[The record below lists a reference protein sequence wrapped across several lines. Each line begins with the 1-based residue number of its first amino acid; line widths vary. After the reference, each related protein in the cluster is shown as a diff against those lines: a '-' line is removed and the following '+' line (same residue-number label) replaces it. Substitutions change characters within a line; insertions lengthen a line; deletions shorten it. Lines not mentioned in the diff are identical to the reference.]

1 MNFLRQ
7 LVSYVLLAGIAI
19 PTFSMGMNPV
29 NVVKNTFA
37 GMQNAINDNVD
48 MQFKL
53 GLKPSHINEE
63 VHAIKR
69 AHVDRLN
76 NLVHQATVTELRRD
90 NAEFAA
96 LAARVDQIRVEIQNI
111 NNNLALPGITNVRRN
126 QLQAEL
132 VNLGVESDEKT
143 LLIDLYLRMYHVYG
157 FQPLDVNGR
166 AAVHAGPFAINTAII
181 NDMRAAINI
190 PANELIFF
198 STGRSQP
205 HHREYGIAKGFI
217 YPVHS
222 GLYRKIVLINVNEFN
237 RLNPIQRQDRI
248 AHVLAQFKEQEA
260 QWRILQKENRDRL
273 ISLAKKLPY
282 IIAACG
288 LVYYWAH
295 GRTEVLPY
303 TTLTDVYAGA
313 AQACGYVANTGSWAY
328 NSVATAG
335 NALWSYMPSWGTQ
348 VSQVVAPVSQ
358 VVAPV
363 TVPSDIGYVRAIAQ
377 SIGNGS
383 LKVADASDSFCDA
396 VIGLLIKMNIV
407 AAPVV
412 APVVV
417 APAAAPVVAPVVAA
431 PALSYTYLKQLRDL
445 IKFVYADLVART
457 PYEIKTIGSAVAG
470 SWMAD
475 TILSGWNKLYNII
488 DSYRADKIVCQA
500 RGEAGLAGVYERS
513 AHDVAQN
520 RGGMTRMCYLWLQKK
535 LGRI

>member
-1 MNFLRQ
+1 MGVIMNFIRQ

-29 NVVKNTFA
+29 NAVKNVVA
-37 GMQNAINDNVD
+37 VVQNAINDNVD

-63 VHAIKR
+63 VQAIKR
-69 AHVDRLN
+69 TNVDRLN

-96 LAARVDQIRVEIQNI
+96 LANRIDQIRVETQNI
-111 NNNLALPGITNVRRN
+111 NNNLALPGITNVRKN

-132 VNLGVESDEKT
+132 ANLGVEADQKT
-143 LLIDLYLRMYHVYG
+143 LLIDLYLRMYQVYG

-166 AAVHAGPFAINTAII
+166 TAVHNGPFAVNTAII

-295 GRTEVLPY
+295 GRTDILPY

-313 AQACGYVANTGSWAY
+313 AQACGNVARAGSWAY
-328 NSVATAG
+328 GSATTVG
-335 NALWSYMPSWGTQ
+335 NTVWSYMPSWGPQ
-348 VSQVVAPVSQ
+348 VSQVVAPV
-358 VVAPV
+358 VAPV
-363 TVPSDIGYVRAIAQ
+363 AAPSNIGYVRAIAQ
-377 SIGNGS
+377 SVGNGS
-383 LKVADASDSFCDA
+383 LKFADASDSFCDA
-396 VIGLLIKMNIV
+396 VIWLLTKMRIV
-407 AAPVV
+407 AVPVV
-412 APVVV
+412 TPVFTQAVTQDSIID
-417 APAAAPVVAPVVAA
+417 P
-431 PALSYTYLKQLRDL
+431 TYLEQVREL
-445 IKFVYADLVART
+445 IKFVYADLATRT

-475 TILSGWNKLYNII
+475 TILSGWNKLYNIV

>member
-1 MNFLRQ
+1 MNFIRQ
-7 LVSYVLLAGIAI
+7 LVSYVLLVGIAI

-29 NVVKNTFA
+29 SVVKNAVA
-37 GMQNAINDNVD
+37 GVQNAINDNVD

-63 VHAIKR
+63 VQAIKR
-69 AHVDRLN
+69 TNVDRLN

-96 LAARVDQIRVEIQNI
+96 LANRIDQIRADIQAI
-111 NNNLALPGITNVRRN
+111 NVNLALPGITNIRKN

-143 LLIDLYLRMYHVYG
+143 LLIDLYLKMYQVYG
-157 FQPLDVNGR
+157 FKPLDVNGR
-166 AAVHAGPFAINTAII
+166 TAVHNGPFAVNTAII

-222 GLYRKIVLINVNEFN
+222 GLYRKIVLINVDEFN
-237 RLNPIQRQDRI
+237 RLNPSQKKDRI

-260 QWRILQKENRDRL
+260 QWRILQKDNRDR
-273 ISLAKKLPY
+273 IVSLAKKLPY

-288 LVYYWAH
+288 LIYYWAH
-295 GRTEVLPY
+295 GRTDILPY
-303 TTLTDVYAGA
+303 TTLTDAYAGA
-313 AQACGYVANTGSWAY
+313 AQACGNVAQAGSWAY
-328 NSVATAG
+328 GSAAAAG
-335 NALWSYMPSWGTQ
+335 NTLWSYMPSFGT
-348 VSQVVAPVSQ
+348 QVVAPV
-358 VVAPV
+358 A
-363 TVPSDIGYVRAIAQ
+363 TPSNIGYVRAIAQ
-377 SIGNGS
+377 SVGNGS
-383 LKVADASDSFCDA
+383 LKFADASDGFCDA
-396 VIGLLIKMNIV
+396 VIWLLTKMRIV

-412 APVVV
+412 TQTPMID
-417 APAAAPVVAPVVAA
+417 P
-431 PALSYTYLKQLRDL
+431 TYLEQLREL
-445 IKFVYADLVART
+445 IKFVYADLATRT

-475 TILSGWNKLYNII
+475 TILSGWNKLYSIV
-488 DSYRADKIVCQA
+488 DSYRADKIVCQN

-520 RGGMTRMCYLWLQKK
+520 NGGMTRICYLWLQKK

>member
-1 MNFLRQ
+1 M
-7 LVSYVLLAGIAI
+7 LLAGIAI

-37 GMQNAINDNVD
+37 GVQNAINDNVD

-63 VHAIKR
+63 VQAIKR
-69 AHVDRLN
+69 ANVDRLN

-96 LAARVDQIRVEIQNI
+96 LATRVDQIRVEIQNI
-111 NNNLALPGITNVRRN
+111 NNNLALPGITNIRRN

-288 LVYYWAH
+288 LVYYWVH
-295 GRTEVLPY
+295 GRTDVLPY
-303 TTLTDVYAGA
+303 TTLTDAYAGA
-313 AQACGYVANTGSWAY
+313 AHACGYVANTGSWAY
-328 NSVATAG
+328 NSAAVAG
-335 NALWSYMPSWGTQ
+335 NTLWSHMPSWGAQ
-348 VSQVVAPVSQ
+348 VSQVVAPVT
-358 VVAPV
+358 AP
-363 TVPSDIGYVRAIAQ
+363 SNIGYVRAIAQ

-396 VIGLLIKMNIV
+396 VIWLLTKMRIV

-412 APVVV
+412 AH
-417 APAAAPVVAPVVAA
+417 APIIKPIINP
-431 PALSYTYLKQLRDL
+431 TYMEQLREL
-445 IKFVYADLVART
+445 IKFVYADLATRT

-470 SWMAD
+470 SWVVD
-475 TILSGWNKLYNII
+475 TILSGWNKLYSIV

-520 RGGMTRMCYLWLQKK
+520 RGGMTRMCYLWIQKK